1 MCNVLQW
8 SAVMWNVMQS
18 MQSVQCIAVKCS
30 NVHCNAVKCSGVL
43 LSALCCREVQF
54 CALVC
59 SVPKSSAGSVEG
71 RTWQIAHIYST
82 CVPFF
87 SVPYIW
93 RSSYMCSVQCTVYRE
108 LHDLCLC
115 FKALCFR
122 ANTQICQTQDGE
134 EATDLQTQLVLS
146 GGGKMV
152 FSQSWAGSH
161 PKHKPTQQTF
171 TL

>member
-1 MCNVLQW
+1 M
-8 SAVMWNVMQS
+8 
-18 MQSVQCIAVKCS
+18 
-30 NVHCNAVKCSGVL
+30 
-43 LSALCCREVQF
+43 
-54 CALVC
+54 
-59 SVPKSSAGSVEG
+59 
-71 RTWQIAHIYST
+71 
-82 CVPFF
+82 
-87 SVPYIW
+87 
-93 RSSYMCSVQCTVYRE
+93 E

-161 PKHKPTQQTF
+161 PEHKPTQHSI